1 MATRRF
7 IVFVAHALGEGEDRA
22 VIVHHLDLLPLHAGS
37 VERRVASFG
46 RVLASAILV
55 EDDAGA
61 RTILPSRAEG
71 EGGLTDREY
80 REFLASCEDWAKG
93 R

>member
-1 MATRRF
+1 MAARRF
-7 IVFVAHALGEGEDRA
+7 IVFVAHLTGEGDDRA
-22 VIVHHLDLLPLHAGS
+22 LLIHHLDLAPLHAGS
-37 VERRVASFG
+37 VERRIAGLG
-46 RVLASAILV
+46 RVAATAVLV
-55 EDDAGA
+55 EDETGCK
-61 RTILPSRAEG
+61 ILPSRAEG